1 MAVVEINDPERRL
14 ISSKCTMKKRPLL
27 MGQIQRGET
36 VWEIADSL
44 TLVQDLQLH
53 EDGQEVRV
61 YGIINKEHLCYDHV
75 YKRYNFTMKNQDRN

>member
-1 MAVVEINDPERRL
+1 MHNE
-14 ISSKCTMKKRPLL
+14 KRPLL